1 MLNKNF
7 PLKTSDEHCGKVI
20 DVYNDITVIDCEK
33 CGFKHVFPI
42 PEQRDLDKFYEKE
55 FRHVDSTYFERL
67 EEDLEWLLMTY
78 EHYYE
83 LFEQLCQ
90 CNSKKLLEI
99 GSGSGHFLKIGKDR
113 NWDVMG
119 FEPSKISYDCSKNLD
134 VSVIHGNFNVEEA
147 KEYGKFDVVFMR
159 NVIEHISNPI
169 DMLNDIKTLLKP
181 NGLIFIVSPNDYNPL
196 QDILKKKLGFDS
208 FWIAKEHINYFNF
221 RSMKNL
227 LKKLDLDVIK
237 TSATFPMEF
246 FLLSGQDYVS
256 NPVLGRKCHDIR
268 KKFETSLDDTDLLDS
283 FYKFTADQGI
293 GRQFIIIA
301 RNKK

>member
-1 MLNKNF
+1 MLNKNR
-7 PLKTSDEHCGKVI
+7 PLKTSEEHCGKVI
-20 DVYNDITVIDCEK
+20 DEYNDITVIDCEK

-42 PEQRDLDKFYEKE
+42 PEQRELDKFYEKE
-55 FRHVDSTYFERL
+55 FRRVDSNYFKRL
-67 EEDLEWLLMTY
+67 EEDLEWLLKTY

-83 LFEQLCQ
+83 LLEYLCQ
-90 CNSKKLLEI
+90 GNSRKLLEI
-99 GSGSGHFLKIGKDR
+99 GSGSGHFLKIGKER
-113 NWDVMG
+113 NWDVMS
-119 FEPSKISYDCSKNLD
+119 FEPSKISYDYSKNLD
-134 VSVIHGNFNVEEA
+134 VNIIHGNFNVEKA
-147 KEYGKFDVVFMR
+147 REYGKYDVVFMR

-181 NGLIFIVSPNDYNPL
+181 YGLLFIVSPNDYNPL

-221 RSMKNL
+221 KSMKHL
-227 LKKLDLDVIK
+227 LKKLDLNVIK

-268 KKFETSLDDTDLLDS
+268 KKFETSLDETDLLDS
-283 FYKFTADQGI
+283 FYKFTADQDI

-301 RNKK
+301 RNNL